1 MHEALD
7 LQRDTLAIPKRF
19 DATMKELWLMQPRF
33 LQRGGHRPF
42 RLLEHP
48 RFRAAYDFFALRA
61 ASANAPQEIAR
72 WWEHFQDAD
81 PDERER
87 MLVSDESGPK
97 KKRRRRRSR
106 KKPAGEGAGPSELPE
121 DAP

>member
-1 MHEALD
+1 
-7 LQRDTLAIPKRF
+7 
-19 DATMKELWLMQPRF
+19 MQPRF

-61 ASANAPQEIAR
+61 ASANAPQEVAR
-72 WWEHFQDAD
+72 WWERFQDAD

-87 MLVSDESGPK
+87 MLVTDEGGPK
-97 KKRRRRRSR
+97 KKRRRRRG
-106 KKPAGEGAGPSELPE
+106 KKKATGEAPPRHPELPE
-121 DAP
+121 EAP